1 MVGTPH
7 PALIGAVRTTSL
19 IALLPEG
26 GAEAIASR
34 GKSPDHDE
42 LLDHTAMEFG
52 TD

>member
-7 PALIGAVRTTSL
+7 PALIGAPRRTNL
-19 IALLPEG
+19 IAVLPEG

-34 GKSPDHDE
+34 RKSPDHDE
-42 LLDHTAMEFG
+42 LLDHAAMEFG